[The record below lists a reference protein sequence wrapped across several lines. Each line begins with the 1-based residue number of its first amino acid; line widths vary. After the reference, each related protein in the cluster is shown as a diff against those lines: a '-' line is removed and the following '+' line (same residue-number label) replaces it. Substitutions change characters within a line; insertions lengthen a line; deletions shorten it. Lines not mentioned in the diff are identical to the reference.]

1 MAGPSGKLEPGRR
14 KEAYKAF
21 LRLKS
26 YLIFKL
32 NSTMFSGSEIKFK
45 REIRENMNDI
55 EEDLTSKKLLS
66 KLDNEV
72 KIQAQK
78 KKQMEE
84 IINPKNDEQNTD
96 AVKTWFESSQARDL
110 EKELQDIYR
119 IAKQN
124 KSITKR
130 KYDKFCNGVLLELIL
145 SDKSRPSSYT
155 FR

>member
-1 MAGPSGKLEPGRR
+1 
-14 KEAYKAF
+14 
-21 LRLKS
+21 
-26 YLIFKL
+26 
-32 NSTMFSGSEIKFK
+32 
-45 REIRENMNDI
+45 
-55 EEDLTSKKLLS
+55 
-66 KLDNEV
+66 
-72 KIQAQK
+72 
-78 KKQMEE
+78 MEE